1 MIRRMPPALR
11 RLMARLVG
19 LAAIYLIFEAP
30 FLFLENGNFM
40 APLPSTNRPGRLL
53 LIMASV
59 VCGARRVMGYHPEYA
74 GEYKRWLELTPWTSR
89 KPLPLGPVAPT
100 WGDGLFMATAILLS
114 AIQPEPRSMQLLCV
128 FLMSHL
134 LALLPTLW
142 LGSGA
147 IGYTTAAGLG
157 LVVRLFNTPVAC
169 LVAATFVYLIAYE
182 GLRRSLEKFPW
193 QSRHPQPSSQNVLG
207 DQAVDQV
214 MQVGWPHGQ
223 MLAEVRDARPISRL
237 DALLGCMLLSW
248 WIDCLASLITDPQK
262 RLSVLGFVS
271 VATLAAPYIRLMV
284 YRRGYAA
291 PLSLW
296 ARIRLFKPIVPGY
309 DRVFIGPVCSLL
321 ARPNTLAL
329 QTAMRAP
336 LDVCLSIA
344 CGMIVLVA
352 LLTPPSL
359 RRWRLTG
366 AHRMVRPSSIAE
378 PTYVQV
384 G

>member
-1 MIRRMPPALR
+1 MTRRMPAALR

-19 LAAIYLIFEAP
+19 LAATYLVLEAP
-30 FLFLENGNFM
+30 FLFLEQGNLM

-53 LIMASV
+53 LIAASV
-59 VCGARRVMGYHPEYA
+59 SCGVRRVMGYHPYYA
-74 GEYKRWLELTPWTSR
+74 GHYKRWLELTPWTSR

-100 WGDGLFMATAILLS
+100 WGDGLYMATVILLS
-114 AIQPEPRSMQLLCV
+114 ATQPEPRSMQLLCV

-134 LALLPTLW
+134 LVLLPTLW
-142 LGSGA
+142 LGSWA

-157 LVVRLFNTPVAC
+157 LLVRLFNTPTAC
-169 LVAATFVYLIAYE
+169 LVAATCVYLIAYE

-193 QSRHPQPSSQNVLG
+193 PSRLAQPSSQNVLG
-207 DQAVDQV
+207 DQAVEQV
-214 MQVGWPHGQ
+214 MQVGWPYGQ

-248 WIDCLASLITDPQK
+248 WIDCIASLFTDPQR
-262 RLSVLGFVS
+262 RLSFLGFVCL
-271 VATLAAPYIRLMV
+271 AILAAPFIRLMV
-284 YRRGYAA
+284 YLRGYAA

-296 ARIRLFKPIVPGY
+296 ARIRLLKPIVPGY

-321 ARPNTLAL
+321 AGPMTLAL
-329 QTAMRAP
+329 LTALRAP
-336 LDVCLSIA
+336 LDICLAIA

-352 LLTPPSL
+352 LLTPPTL